1 MKKIVKVPEASI
13 LVTANTV
20 VLYPSIL
27 HKEGILAFISKL
39 EEKIYLNIATNDLV
53 MLAEFV
59 LVKLFFEFISET
71 TDL

>member
-1 MKKIVKVPEASI
+1 MKRIGKVPEASI

-20 VLYPSIL
+20 GLYPSIL

-39 EEKIYLNIATNDLV
+39 KEKIYLNIATNDLV